1 MARRSRLRSA
11 IWDAETFP
19 LRLRKPNREERQLS
33 WLWGAVAV
41 CSLLLR
47 AFWLALAPLVPACP
61 FRAIT
66 GIPCPTCGTTHA
78 ALALLN
84 GRLADAFAAN
94 PLAALAGIAF
104 MAGGLLAPVWTAF
117 NWPVPEIP
125 SPLPGSARGAIV
137 VLILAGWAY
146 VIARG

>member
-1 MARRSRLRSA
+1 LG
-11 IWDAETFP
+11 W
-19 LRLRKPNREERQLS
+19 RKPNREERQLA

-41 CSLLLR
+41 SSLLLR
-47 AFWLALAPLVPACP
+47 PFWLALAPFVPDCP

-84 GRLADAFAAN
+84 GRLGDAFSAN

-104 MAGGLLAPVWTAF
+104 VAGGLLAPVWATF

-125 SPLPGSARGAIV
+125 TPLPRWARAGIV
-137 VLILAGWAY
+137 AALLAGWAY
-146 VIARG
+146 VIVRLG